1 MTERFHVQG
10 ATDATANVEINSR
23 QEWRRASAANKK
35 QNETKQSRAKQNKT
49 KQSKAKQNKAKQV
62 PEWDSPGTYQRMHHF
77 RMPPKLDQSAGAL
90 PRLAPLAP
98 PLLS

>member
-1 MTERFHVQG
+1 MPLPTSRSTADKNGGERVLQ
-10 ATDATANVEINSR
+10 TK
-23 QEWRRASAANKK
+23 NK
-35 QNETKQSRAKQNKT
+35 TKQSKAEQNKT